1 MIIIPAVTVRP
12 IDRARALRA
21 ILAVRQLD
29 QIALT
34 EVAREAAGDSNPES
48 VAHLVL
54 ALAEMAA
61 SFLRAIPDGDDKLR
75 QILLEHYGHTTEQE
89 NQ

>member
-1 MIIIPAVTVRP
+1 MITPAVNVRP

-29 QIALT
+29 QVGLT
-34 EVAREAAGDSNPES
+34 EVAKEAAGDRDPES

-54 ALAEMAA
+54 ALTEMAA

-75 QILLEHYGHTTEQE
+75 QILLDHYGHTAEQE

>member
-1 MIIIPAVTVRP
+1 MIIPAVSVRP
-12 IDRARALRA
+12 IDRTRALRA

-29 QIALT
+29 QVGLT
-34 EVAREAAGDSNPES
+34 EVAKEAAGDSHPES

-54 ALAEMAA
+54 ALTEMAA

-75 QILLEHYGHTTEQE
+75 QILLDHYNFTAEQE
-89 NQ
+89 S